1 MIKKIVLYLFSGLFL
16 MSCSDLTEIAEA
28 VKKINQDQSLII
40 QKLNSIE
47 KKVAERP
54 TPPPKKDDKPKADP
68 NKVYDIADAGSIIL
82 GNKNAP
88 VTIVKW
94 TDYQ

>member
-1 MIKKIVLYLFSGLFL
+1 MIKKVALYLFFGLFL
-16 MSCSDLTEIAEA
+16 MNCSDLTEIVDT

-54 TPPPKKDDKPKADP
+54 TPPTKKDEKPKADP
-68 NKVYDIADAGSIIL
+68 NKVYDIVYAGSIIL
-82 GNKNAP
+82 EKKNAP
-88 VTIVKW
+88 ITVVKW
-94 TDYQ
+94 TDNQ

>member
-1 MIKKIVLYLFSGLFL
+1 MIKKIALYLFSGLFL

-54 TPPPKKDDKPKADP
+54 TPPKKDEKPKADP

-88 VTIVKW
+88 ITVVKW